1 MNLKTIVETIHKR
14 RPFTPYSMHMFMFP
28 LPCLLLGAFL
38 APAINW
44 LHLVL
49 LILAYWIG
57 LEVGVHNLDLST
69 GWRPK
74 KKYAP
79 FNTGD
84 EALWPLASARW
95 GWSGIIIGLAI
106 AIALVAM
113 TQWWLILFVI
123 IMLAIAVGYGKDIWP
138 FHTYTGFGLSYGMI
152 PVWGSYLLQV
162 QTFDLS
168 SVYHWGVIILSA
180 GVGVVSAVCLSYL
193 PRSTNPVDYISVGID
208 SAGKRYN
215 PPELEAKGMVMK
227 GLFIIFGATWLCVIG
242 VILMRV
248 GG

>member
-1 MNLKTIVETIHKR
+1 MSLKTIVEVIHSK

-57 LEVGVHNLDLST
+57 LEVGVHNLDLSA

-79 FNTGD
+79 FNTSD
-84 EALWPLASARW
+84 KPLWPAANARW
-95 GWSGIIIGLAI
+95 GWAGIIIGLAI
-106 AIALVAM
+106 AITLVVM
-113 TQWWLILFVI
+113 TQWWLIFFVI
-123 IMLAIAVGYGKDIWP
+123 IMLTIAVGYGKDIWP
-138 FHTYTGFGLSYGMI
+138 FHTYTGFGLAYGMI

-168 SVYHWGVIILSA
+168 SVYHLGVIVLSA
-180 GVGVVSAVCLSYL
+180 GVGIVSAVCLSYL

-208 SAGKRYN
+208 SVGKRYN
-215 PPELEAKGMVMK
+215 PTELEAKGMVMK

-242 VILMRV
+242 VILIRL
-248 GG
+248 GS

>member
-1 MNLKTIVETIHKR
+1 MNLKSIVQAIHKR
-14 RPFTPYSMHMFMFP
+14 GPFTPYSMHMFMFP

-44 LHLVL
+44 LHLVML
-49 LILAYWIG
+49 VAAYWVG
-57 LEVGVHNLDLST
+57 LEVGVHNLDLSQ

-74 KKYAP
+74 EKYAP
-79 FNTGD
+79 WNSSD
-84 EALWPLASARW
+84 EPLWPQAKARW
-95 GWSGIIIGLAI
+95 GWAGIIIGLAL
-106 AIALVAM
+106 AIALVVI
-113 TQWWLILFVI
+113 TQWWLVFFVL
-123 IMLAIAVGYGKDIWP
+123 IMLAIAVGYGRDIWP
-138 FHTYTGFGLSYGMI
+138 FHTYTGFGVAYGMI

-168 SVYHWGVIILSA
+168 SVFHWGVIVLSA
-180 GVGVVSAVCLSYL
+180 GVGIVSAVCLSYF
-193 PRSTNPVDYISVGID
+193 PRATNPVAYQSVGIVSED
-208 SAGKRYN
+208 KRVM
-215 PPELEAKGMVMK
+215 PSELEAKKMVMK